1 MEISTMVQEFNSA
14 AQEQDASKMMSALQ
28 AFFTEIHSA
37 GIDDGA
43 KLLGVYSMAEQL
55 SVTGMNTEILKKAVS
70 AKVLALSQKYPSSMK
85 ETVFALQYLQNS

>member
-14 AQEQDASKMMSALQ
+14 AHGQDASKMMSALQ

-37 GIDDGA
+37 GMDDGA

-55 SVTGMNTEILKKAVS
+55 STTGMNTTVLKKAVS
-70 AKVLALSQKYPSSMK
+70 ARILALSQKYPSTMK
-85 ETVFALQYLQNS
+85 ETVVALQHLQNS